1 MKFDLFALMQKRDE
15 AWSASDVFDDLTD
28 QVKLAEE
35 SSFETVWFAEHHF
48 SNYSLCP
55 SPLMAVA
62 YFAGL
67 TRRVRLGTAVV
78 VLPLYEP
85 MRLVQEIG
93 MADVLSGGRLVLG
106 VGSGYQDYEFQRF
119 RTPLEEGVDRSL
131 EILDLIELA
140 IHQDKFDY
148 QGAYYQYPSTQIAI
162 KPLRTPE
169 IWVAGLGG
177 HPKVQKRMAESGYVP
192 MLTPSWKPM
201 GSIAQVRDAHRV
213 LCEEAGRDGANAP
226 FGLMR
231 FVHITDD
238 RSEAIE
244 AAERARYSSR
254 VSLSMRLNYSQL
266 DGIYAAD
273 LPAADEPPIEEMVE
287 NYIIG
292 SVEHCIEKILEDHEV
307 MGHSHVLVNPQLGGV
322 PRERVMRT
330 LELMASDV
338 IPEVQKELSC
348 RGAEDPV
355 INQRPMIAT
364 GKVA

>member
-15 AWSASDVFDDLTD
+15 SWSTSDVFDDLTD
-28 QVKLAEE
+28 QIKLAEE

-62 YFAGL
+62 YYAGL

-93 MADVLSGGRLVLG
+93 MADVLSDGRLVLG

-119 RTPLEEGVDRSL
+119 RTPIEEGVDRSL

-140 IHQDKFDY
+140 MHQDRFEY
-148 QGAYYQYPSTQIAI
+148 HGQYYQFPPTQIAI
-162 KPLRTPE
+162 KPMRTPE

-177 HPKVQKRMAESGYVP
+177 HPKVQRRMAESGYVP

-201 GSIAQVRDAHRV
+201 SSIVAVRDAQRA
-213 LCEEAGRDGANAP
+213 LYEEIGRDSANP
-226 FGLMR
+226 PMGLMR
-231 FVHITDD
+231 FVHVTDD
-238 RSEAIE
+238 RKQAIE

-266 DGIYAAD
+266 DDIYAAD
-273 LPAADEPPIEEMVE
+273 LPAADEPAIEAMVE

-292 SVEHCIEKILEDHEV
+292 SVEHCIEKILDDYEV
-307 MGHSHVLVNPQLGGV
+307 MGHSHVLINPQLGGV

-330 LELMASDV
+330 LELMVGDI
-338 IPEVQKELSC
+338 IPEVHKELRR
-348 RGAEDPV
+348 RGVEDPV
-355 INQRPMIAT
+355 IDQRPTVTA
-364 GKVA
+364 VEAA